1 MNYDREKDKDWWWFA
16 SKNWQNLMIY
26 FFSYVFL
33 CFLYQ
38 WTVIPIVYL
47 YHWEIEIHYY
57 IIMKQ
62 DYLHLDGFIIYHE
75 CNRFSWDFNL
85 FITTKKIQKCVNPRW
100 YCPTAGSE
108 AGTVCM
114 IVTMLPMP
122 TWLRYSHV
130 KIV

>member
-1 MNYDREKDKDWWWFA
+1 M
-16 SKNWQNLMIY
+16 
-26 FFSYVFL
+26 
-33 CFLYQ
+33 YQ

-85 FITTKKIQKCVNPRW
+85 FITTKKFKSVSTPGDIAQQQ
-100 YCPTAGSE
+100 A
-108 AGTVCM
+108 
-114 IVTMLPMP
+114 
-122 TWLRYSHV
+122 V
-130 KIV
+130 KLGLSV